1 MSELLEILLVAFCG
15 LVLVFAILF
24 IGCWCVIAC
33 AFYCLK
39 HFYKRTVTLDSMV
52 SAMTLTSSSDAASDD
67 FGSEIESRVYS
78 SHGAQGYLES
88 LETGSAAVTSIAES
102 HYQSLARMETGISRN
117 LQGNESSSTDLRKV
131 KVACDDIPPQYE
143 TLSPPTYQSLF
154 PEDETMIPH
163 LLHVNEKANPGEF

>member
-1 MSELLEILLVAFCG
+1 MVDAFMFFLLKLSLIALGFCFLIVCLCVV
-15 LVLVFAILF
+15 LVLKWYRKSVEI
-24 IGCWCVIAC
+24 
-33 AFYCLK
+33 
-39 HFYKRTVTLDSMV
+39 KRR
-52 SAMTLTSSSDAASDD
+52 
-67 FGSEIESRVYS
+67 SRVYS

-163 LLHVNEKANPGEF
+163 VLHINEKANPG